1 MNRASAMN
9 LKPTPAPQVILLLP
23 SDTTIAADM
32 RRGILRYIHAHAPW
46 SLRVVEGYHQQRVFC
61 QTDRSGFAAII
72 GRPYFQELIVS
83 EGVGAIPQVLID
95 PAESLFD
102 GLVSGSRQIVLR
114 SDSAAAGQMAAE
126 YFLERKYAHCA
137 FVGSPGGLAWS
148 VCRGRRFAEVLAAH
162 GRPCHDF
169 GLPPADERNDP
180 DRLVRHLAVWLADL
194 PKPVTV
200 LAATDKVGARV
211 LVACAL
217 AGLAVPQEVAVL
229 GVDNDADLCE
239 NTNPPLSSV
248 MLDVEQASF
257 QAAGI
262 LDDLLREAPPPPTP
276 VTYRP
281 TRVVERQSTG
291 VTQIA
296 DSFVLRAREFIA
308 NNACAGIGVPEVVA
322 HLHASRRLAEIRFR
336 RELGTSI
343 LEEIH
348 RVRFER
354 VCAMLLETDFSISRI
369 VRDCGFD
376 SESYVSTLFR
386 KRHGC
391 TMRDFRRLR

>member
-1 MNRASAMN
+1 MNP
-9 LKPTPAPQVILLLP
+9 KPTTTPQVILLLP
-23 SDTTIAADM
+23 SDTMIAADM
-32 RRGILRYIHAHAPW
+32 RRGILRYVHAHEPW

-61 QTDRSGFAAII
+61 QADRTGFAGII
-72 GRPYFQELIVS
+72 GRPYFQELIAAA
-83 EGVGAIPQVLID
+83 VGDATPQVLID

-102 GLVSGSRQIVLR
+102 GIAPGPRQVVLR
-114 SDSAAAGQMAAE
+114 NDSASAGQMAAE
-126 YFLERKYAHCA
+126 FFLERKYAHYA
-137 FVGSPGGLAWS
+137 FVGSPGGLEWS
-148 VCRGRRFAEVLAAH
+148 ICRGRRFAEVLVAH

-169 GLPPADERNDP
+169 GLPPADERNNP
-180 DRLVRHLAVWLADL
+180 DLFARHLSAWLAEL
-194 PKPVTV
+194 PKPIAV
-200 LAATDKVGARV
+200 LVATDKVGARV
-211 LVACAL
+211 LDACAL
-217 AGLAVPQEVAVL
+217 AGLEVPQEVAVL

-257 QAAGI
+257 QAARI
-262 LDDLLREAPPPPTP
+262 LDDLLRGAAPPPSP

-281 TRVVERQSTG
+281 TRVVARQSTG
-291 VTQIA
+291 ATQVA
-296 DSFVLRAREFIA
+296 DPFILRAREFIA

-386 KRHGC
+386 KRYGC
-391 TMRDFRRLR
+391 TMRDFRQLR